1 MKDVSETLVS
11 EASIKRCLLPGFGLL
26 HQRKGEEI
34 KRNAAHS
41 SAVQIKN
48 GARSEQTV

>member
-1 MKDVSETLVS
+1 MKH
-11 EASIKRCLLPGFGLL
+11 LLRGVCYQVLDCCTKE
-26 HQRKGEEI
+26 RKGEEI